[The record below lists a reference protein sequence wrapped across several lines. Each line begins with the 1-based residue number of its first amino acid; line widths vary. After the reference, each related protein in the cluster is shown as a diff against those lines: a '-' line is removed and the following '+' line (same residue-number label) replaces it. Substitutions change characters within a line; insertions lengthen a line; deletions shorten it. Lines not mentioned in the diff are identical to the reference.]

1 METGKNTIDSSV
13 GVIDAKEEVVDASV
27 DRLIK
32 KQWNFSAL
40 LTLIVLIPI
49 FLIPVLNEF
58 APDLMKTKVFGGF
71 SLTYFLIAFGVYPFV
86 WAITIYYTKK
96 SIQIEEDM
104 E

>member
-1 METGKNTIDSSV
+1 METGKNTINPSV
-13 GVIDAKEEVVDASV
+13 GVIDGKEDVVDASV

-58 APDLMKTKVFGGF
+58 ATDLMTTKVFGGF
-71 SLTYFLIAFGVYPFV
+71 SLSYFLIAFGVYPFV

-96 SIQIEEDM
+96 SIKIEEDM